1 MVDGVSGTDLLA
13 LILDLEPEPERPPAD
28 DWHPSPIPSGL
39 SLAGDALAG
48 LARSRGGSGD
58 PSPFT
63 ALGVSLLGVRTTGAM
78 APDIPMDHQRPAK
91 FVFSGHVENKLAEI
105 RTRTPSARRKVVA
118 AE

>member
-1 MVDGVSGTDLLA
+1 
-13 LILDLEPEPERPPAD
+13 
-28 DWHPSPIPSGL
+28 
-39 SLAGDALAG
+39 
-48 LARSRGGSGD
+48 
-58 PSPFT
+58 
-63 ALGVSLLGVRTTGAM
+63 M